1 MKAENV
7 VYFLGEKKC
16 VCYKNEIPRVF
27 ALYDDLFLNDLTL
40 IYRKPAEILTKT
52 SILMQNCTADDMAKR
67 NWQNKGWDL
76 KKGLFYQSRK

>member
-1 MKAENV
+1 MCT
-7 VYFLGEKKC
+7 GEYAGAHKC
-16 VCYKNEIPRVF
+16 PYQP
-27 ALYDDLFLNDLTL
+27 LTL